1 MKMNKEDICFMPA
14 WEMRDKIKSQELTS
28 QEITEAVIERIEK
41 INPTINAYCTPA
53 FESAREMAKDADRR
67 VNNNEK
73 LGLLNGIPTS
83 IKDLMY
89 TKGIRT
95 TFGSKIYE
103 DFIPDEDEIA
113 VQRLKDAG
121 CVILGKTNTPEF
133 GAAGVTYNP
142 VFGETKNPWKFDRTS
157 GGSSGGAAVATVSG
171 ISPLA
176 LGSDGGGSIRHPAC
190 LCGAYGL
197 KPHFGRVPMYPSVG
211 IAGETFSCYGPIVR
225 FVKDAALMLDVL
237 AGPHNADRYSLPA
250 QNISYYENVDKIPQK
265 LKVGYSLDLGYA
277 KIIDTDVEK
286 SFFEAI
292 EKLKKYDW
300 QFEEITIKL
309 RKPHVPYLTFH
320 TAMPAYDL
328 KSKLTKYKDVIN
340 EELLKMINAGYGYDA
355 MAIMQAMA
363 LRNKVYEAFFPI
375 FEKFDVL
382 LTPTTATTAFKL
394 GQLFPME
401 INGKAAAPL
410 TWMPYTYIFNLTQH
424 PAATIPSGFSSEGL
438 PIGLQIV
445 GRRFDELTVLQVS
458 KAFENVAP
466 WQEKKPQF

>member
-1 MKMNKEDICFMPA
+1 MKKEDICYMSA
-14 WEMRDKIKSQELTS
+14 WEMREKITNQELTS
-28 QEITEAVIERIEK
+28 QEIIEAIIERIEK
-41 INPTINAYCTPA
+41 INPVINAYCTPT
-53 FESAREMAKDADRR
+53 FELAREMAKHADNR
-67 VNNNEK
+67 VKNNEK
-73 LGLLNGIPTS
+73 IGLLNGIPTS
-83 IKDLMY
+83 IKDLMF

-103 DFIPDEDEIA
+103 DFIPNEDDIA
-113 VQRLKDAG
+113 VKRLKDAG

-142 VFGETKNPWKFDRTS
+142 VFGETKNPWKLDRTS
-157 GGSSGGAAVATVSG
+157 GGSSGGAAAAAVSG

-190 LCGAYGL
+190 LCGAYGI
-197 KPHFGRVPMYPSVG
+197 KPHFGRVPTYPREG

-225 FVKDAALMLDVL
+225 YVKDAALMLDVL

-250 QNISYYENVDKIPQK
+250 QEINYFEKVDIIPNK
-265 LKVGYSLDLGYA
+265 LRVGYSLDLGYA
-277 KIIDTDVEK
+277 KIIDNEVEK
-286 SFFEAI
+286 SFFNAI
-292 EKLKKYDW
+292 ETFKQYDW
-300 QFEEITIKL
+300 EFEEIKIKL
-309 RKPHVPYLTFH
+309 RKPHIPYLTFH

-328 KSKLTKYKDVIN
+328 KPKLNKFKDVIN

-355 MAIMQAMA
+355 MGIMQAMA
-363 LRNKVYEAFFPI
+363 LRNQIYDAFYPI
-375 FEKFDVL
+375 FEKYDVL

-401 INGKAAAPL
+401 INGKGVAPL

-458 KAFENVAP
+458 KAFENITP
-466 WQEKKPQF
+466 WQEKKPQL

>member
-1 MKMNKEDICFMPA
+1 MNEEDICFMPA

-28 QEITEAVIERIEK
+28 QEITEALIERIEK
-41 INPTINAYCTPA
+41 VNPIINAYCTTA
-53 FESAREMAKDADRR
+53 FELARKMAKDADRR
-67 VNNNEK
+67 VKNNEK

-89 TKGIRT
+89 TKGLRT

-103 DFIPDEDEIA
+103 DLIPDEDEIA

-133 GAAGVTYNP
+133 GAAGVTDNP
-142 VFGETKNPWKFDRTS
+142 VFGETKNPWKLDRTS
-157 GGSSGGAAVATVSG
+157 GGSSGGAAAATVCG
-171 ISPLA
+171 ISPLS

-197 KPHFGRVPMYPSVG
+197 KPHFGRVPMYPNLG
-211 IAGETFSCYGPIVR
+211 IAGETLSSYGPIVR
-225 FVKDAALMLDVL
+225 YVKDAALMLDIL
-237 AGPHNADRYSLPA
+237 TGPHDADRYSLPA
-250 QNISYYENVDKIPQK
+250 QDINYFENVDKIPQK
-265 LKVGYSLDLGYA
+265 IKVGYSLDLGYA
-277 KIIDTDVEK
+277 KIINTEVEK
-286 SFFEAI
+286 SFFDSI
-292 EKLKKYDW
+292 EKLKTYDW
-300 QFEEITIKL
+300 EFEEFKIKL

-328 KSKLTKYKDVIN
+328 KPKLKKYKDVIN
-340 EELLKMINAGYGYDA
+340 EELLKMIEAGYSYDA

-375 FEKFDVL
+375 FEKFDVI

-401 INGKAAAPL
+401 INGKGAAPL

-458 KAFENVAP
+458 NAFENVAP

>member
-1 MKMNKEDICFMPA
+1 MNKEDICFMPA

-28 QEITEAVIERIEK
+28 QEITEALIERIEK
-41 INPTINAYCTPA
+41 VNPIINAYCTTA
-53 FESAREMAKDADRR
+53 FELAREMAKDADRR
-67 VNNNEK
+67 VKNNEK

-89 TKGIRT
+89 TKGLRT

-103 DFIPDEDEIA
+103 DLIPDEDEIA

-133 GAAGVTYNP
+133 GAAGVTDNP
-142 VFGETKNPWKFDRTS
+142 VFGETKNPWKLDRTS
-157 GGSSGGAAVATVSG
+157 GGSSGGAAAATVCG
-171 ISPLA
+171 ISPLS

-197 KPHFGRVPMYPSVG
+197 KPHFGRVPMYPNLG
-211 IAGETFSCYGPIVR
+211 IAGETLSSYGPIVR
-225 FVKDAALMLDVL
+225 YVKDAALMLDIL
-237 AGPHNADRYSLPA
+237 TGPHDADRYSLPA
-250 QNISYYENVDKIPQK
+250 QDINYFENVDKIPQK
-265 LKVGYSLDLGYA
+265 IKVGYSLDLGYA
-277 KIIDTDVEK
+277 KIIDTEVEK
-286 SFFEAI
+286 SFFDSI
-292 EKLKKYDW
+292 EKLKTYDW
-300 QFEEITIKL
+300 EFEEFKIKL

-328 KSKLTKYKDVIN
+328 KPKLKKYKDVIN
-340 EELLKMINAGYGYDA
+340 EELLKMIEAGYSYDA

-375 FEKFDVL
+375 FEKFDVI

-401 INGKAAAPL
+401 INGKGAAPL

-458 KAFENVAP
+458 NAFENVAP